1 MPEMSM
7 YCAAYEAKRLRE
19 FSGWTEDTSDL
30 RPDTQEVDGEEVEMP
45 RTAIADDDILYVHDD
60 YAVTDDVYRD
70 QHVVFTAVTDE
81 WKAFCHDTLGFSV
94 PEYEVPEILTAET
107 AETAEAGAESGGD
120 APPAA

>member
-70 QHVVFTAVTDE
+70 QHVVFSAVSDE

-94 PEYEVPEILTAET
+94 PEYEVPEILAAEL
-107 AETAEAGAESGGD
+107 AEAGTEGNGEG
-120 APPAA
+120 PPAA